1 MSMNIQHG
9 SMAEPGPENSAH
21 DKIKVILQYF
31 LQLHEI
37 LTTGIEDVWGGKGYA
52 AHASAEKEL
61 YEEAERIAGSLQ
73 QSV

>member
-21 DKIKVILQYF
+21 DKTKVLLQYF

-37 LTTGIEDVWGGKGYA
+37 LTTGIEDV
-52 AHASAEKEL
+52 
-61 YEEAERIAGSLQ
+61 
-73 QSV
+73 